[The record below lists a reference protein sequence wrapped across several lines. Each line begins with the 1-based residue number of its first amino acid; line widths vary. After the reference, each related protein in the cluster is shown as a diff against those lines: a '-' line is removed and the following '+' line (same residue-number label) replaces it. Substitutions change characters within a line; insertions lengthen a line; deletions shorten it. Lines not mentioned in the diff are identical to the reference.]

1 MHIRRRLPTSLVLA
15 FVAASGVALVPVVAQ
30 QQKRDPKLEKAMA
43 AEVQA
48 VVRIADAVAAG
59 QPAPG
64 DIALTLRTDFLK
76 AQENRTYVPFTVSID
91 PAELPSKAV
100 AMYMRVVN
108 KNPPVPSPSALPL
121 PPPLPAAD
129 AKKDT
134 KAQKKAAAPEY
145 TFQEVYFLDVKAAEP
160 GQSLRISRAFAV
172 PAGEYE
178 LFVVLKERAPIETKD
193 KNAVQKAGFVRQ
205 SVTVPN
211 YWTAELTTSSV
222 ILAEKVEPL
231 TAPLSA
237 REQAEQPYTFGM
249 TQIVPALSSRFSK
262 KVELSVVFLIYNTA
276 MDTNKKPDVAVEYAF
291 YQKVAGAEKGEK
303 FFNKTSPQAFNATT
317 LPPQFDPAMGH
328 QLVAGQSVPLV
339 SFPEGGYRLEIKVT
353 DKLSG
358 KTLTQNLEFNVAS

>member
-1 MHIRRRLPTSLVLA
+1 MPIRRGLPTSLVLA
-15 FVAASGVALVPVVAQ
+15 FVAASGVAFVPVVAQ
-30 QQKRDPKLEKAMA
+30 QQKRDPKLEKAQA

-48 VVRIADAVAAG
+48 VVRMADAVAAG

-64 DIALTLRTDFLK
+64 DIALALHADFLK

-100 AMYMRVVN
+100 TMYMRVVN
-108 KNPPVPSPSALPL
+108 KNPPLPP
-121 PPPLPAAD
+121 PPPLPGAE

-134 KAQKKAAAPEY
+134 KDQKKGAAPEY
-145 TFQEVYFLDVKAAEP
+145 AFQEVYFLDVKAAEP

-237 REQAEQPYTFGM
+237 REQAEQPYTFGL

-262 KVELSVVFLIYNTA
+262 KSELSLVFLIYNTA

-328 QLVAGQSVPLV
+328 QLVGGQSVPLV

-358 KTLTQNLEFNVAS
+358 KTLTQNLEFNVAA